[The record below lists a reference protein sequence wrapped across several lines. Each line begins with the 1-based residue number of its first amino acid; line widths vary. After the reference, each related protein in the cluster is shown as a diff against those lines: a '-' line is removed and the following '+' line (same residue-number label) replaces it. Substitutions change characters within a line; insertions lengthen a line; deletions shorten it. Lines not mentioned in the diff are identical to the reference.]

1 MLSHCRL
8 ALKSVTVC
16 CPLHFLIILNMSH
29 RKTALALAF
38 SAAVLL
44 SHPSDADAI
53 FGFGNKDKA
62 VLSADDLASQE
73 VAGQK
78 MISNIRAREG
88 SLSSRKQRGMY
99 KDVVK
104 NYPRTESAGEAQF
117 KIGELRENDGDLKK
131 AFQEYQTFITEHPKN
146 PRFGEAVKRQYEI
159 AKALMESPKKG
170 FLGIGAAIQPSKLIE
185 MFEQISSNAPFSE
198 YAPLSMF
205 NIGLVNRT
213 QNNFDAAIDAFD
225 AVVEE
230 YPNSHLH
237 SKAMLQKFEMLGSVA
252 ENSNNPQNVRAQREA
267 GQDALNQLSGE
278 QAAEIRAEMGKL
290 EDKQNEKDF
299 NIARFYEKQG
309 NLKSAVV
316 YYREVTSRPST
327 SEYYP
332 LAKERLDQ
340 LLAADPSL
348 AVAPPRRAA
357 PAPAPAADDLPT
369 PNTTASQPAPAAP
382 SAPSVKD
389 RADYL
394 GPPVPAVPNSKPAM
408 RTSADD
414 VVPIP

>member
-1 MLSHCRL
+1 
-8 ALKSVTVC
+8 
-16 CPLHFLIILNMSH
+16 MSH
-29 RKTALALAF
+29 RKTALTIAF

-44 SHPSDADAI
+44 SHPTDADAI
-53 FGFGNKDKA
+53 FGFGNKDKV

-78 MISNIRAREG
+78 VIANIRAQEG

-99 KDVVK
+99 KSVVK

-131 AFQEYQTFITEHPKN
+131 AFAEYQTFLTDHPKN
-146 PRFGEAVKRQYEI
+146 PRFGEAVKRQYGI
-159 AKALMESPKKG
+159 ATALMESPKKG

-205 NIGLVNRT
+205 NIGIVNRT
-213 QNNFDAAIDAFD
+213 QNDFDAAIDAFD

-230 YPNSHLH
+230 YPDSHLH

-299 NIARFYEKQG
+299 NIGRFYEKQG

-316 YYREVTSRPST
+316 YYRDVTSRPST

-357 PAPAPAADDLPT
+357 PAPDPT
-369 PNTTASQPAPAAP
+369 PSTAAPQSATTPTASTPAPAAP

>member
-1 MLSHCRL
+1 ML
-8 ALKSVTVC
+8 T
-16 CPLHFLIILNMSH
+16 
-29 RKTALALAF
+29 
-38 SAAVLL
+38 
-44 SHPSDADAI
+44 HPSDANAI
-53 FGFGNKDKA
+53 FGFGKKDKV

-78 MISNIRAREG
+78 VIANIRAQEG
-88 SLSSRKQRGMY
+88 SLSSRKQRSMY

-131 AFQEYQTFITEHPKN
+131 AFEEYQTFLAEHPKN
-146 PRFGEAVKRQYEI
+146 PRFGEAVKRQYDI

-198 YAPLSMF
+198 YAPLSMY

-237 SKAMLQKFEMLGSVA
+237 SQAMLQKFEMLGSVA

-278 QAAEIRAEMGKL
+278 AAAEIRAEMGKL

-299 NIARFYEKQG
+299 NIGRFYEKQG
-309 NLKSAVV
+309 NLKSAVI

-348 AVAPPRRAA
+348 AAAPTPRRVA
-357 PAPAPAADDLPT
+357 PAPAPAPATSASGTAATAPSPT
-369 PNTTASQPAPAAP
+369 APA
-382 SAPSVKD
+382 APSVKD

-394 GPPVPAVPNSKPAM
+394 GPPVPALPNSKPAM

>member
-1 MLSHCRL
+1 
-8 ALKSVTVC
+8 
-16 CPLHFLIILNMSH
+16 MSH
-29 RKTALALAF
+29 RKTALTIAF
-38 SAAVLL
+38 SAAVMLTY
-44 SHPSDADAI
+44 PTDADAI
-53 FGFGNKDKA
+53 FGFGKKDKA

-73 VAGQK
+73 AAGQK
-78 MISNIRAREG
+78 VISNIRAQEG
-88 SLSSRKQRGMY
+88 SLSSRKQRSMY

-104 NYPRTESAGEAQF
+104 SYPRTESAGEAQF

-131 AFQEYQTFITEHPKN
+131 AFEEYQTFISEHPKN
-146 PRFGEAVKRQYEI
+146 PRFGEAVKRQYDI

-198 YAPLSMF
+198 YAPLSMY
-205 NIGLVNRT
+205 NIGLVNRS

-237 SKAMLQKFEMLGSVA
+237 SQAMLQKFEMLGSVA

-348 AVAPPRRAA
+348 AAAPPRRRA
-357 PAPAPAADDLPT
+357 PAST
-369 PNTTASQPAPAAP
+369 PAPAAP
-382 SAPSVKD
+382 TPNASTTSSTPAPAAPAAPSVKD

-394 GPPVPAVPNSKPAM
+394 GPPVPALPNSKPAM

>member
-1 MLSHCRL
+1 ML
-8 ALKSVTVC
+8 
-16 CPLHFLIILNMSH
+16 H
-29 RKTALALAF
+29 RKIALTIAL

-44 SHPSDADAI
+44 AQPADANAI
-53 FGFGNKDKA
+53 LGFGNKDKV

-78 MISNIRAREG
+78 VIANIRDQAG
-88 SLSSRKQRGMY
+88 SLSSRKQRSMY
-99 KDVVK
+99 KGVVK

-117 KIGELRENDGDLKK
+117 KIGELREADGNLKK
-131 AFQEYQTFITEHPKN
+131 AFQAFQTFLTEHPKN
-146 PRFGEAVKRQYEI
+146 PRFGEAVKKQYDI

-170 FLGIGAAIQPSKLIE
+170 FMGIGAAIQPSKLIE
-185 MFEQISSNAPFSE
+185 MFEQISTNAPFSE
-198 YAPLSMF
+198 YAPLSMY

-213 QNNFDAAIDAFD
+213 QNDFDAAIDAFD
-225 AVVEE
+225 SVVED

-237 SKAMLQKFEMLGSVA
+237 SQAMLQKFEMLGNVA
-252 ENSNNPQNVRAQREA
+252 EKSNNPQNVRAQREA

-309 NLKSAVV
+309 NLTSAVV

-348 AVAPPRRAA
+348 AAAAPPRRAA
-357 PAPAPAADDLPT
+357 PAPAPSTET
-369 PNTTASQPAPAAP
+369 PAPRSSTATAEAPAPAAPAQP